1 MYASWPACIVDS
13 RSVIIFIF
21 NSNFSNN
28 GATRDRMLSSL
39 FSSVLSKVLRK
50 YFKGFESRNIKF
62 NLSGEVDLLDL
73 ELEETA
79 LDDLHLPLKIKQG
92 YVGKLQLIVPW
103 QNLGEHSTIVRVS
116 DVLIIV
122 GPKSFDE
129 VCAIHCYF
137 ETCVLILS

>member
-1 MYASWPACIVDS
+1 
-13 RSVIIFIF
+13 
-21 NSNFSNN
+21 
-28 GATRDRMLSSL
+28 MLSSL

-92 YVGKLQLIVPW
+92 
-103 QNLGEHSTIVRVS
+103 
-116 DVLIIV
+116 
-122 GPKSFDE
+122 
-129 VCAIHCYF
+129 
-137 ETCVLILS
+137 TCQFYNYYS